1 MCYLQAAHARGSA
14 RGVCTKER
22 SIFFIRNSM
31 HQSAGPMAAG
41 RGNFYLLVKD
51 WDRIAAKLRK
61 GTAESPKI
69 SAAGIP
75 NMM

>member
-1 MCYLQAAHARGSA
+1 
-14 RGVCTKER
+14 
-22 SIFFIRNSM
+22 M

-51 WDRIAAKLRK
+51 LDRIAAKLRK

-69 SAAGIP
+69 PAAGIP
-75 NMM
+75 NIV